1 MKCKNRTI
9 EDKITTLDDRDGVEF
24 FMFEPDDRALETL
37 QSALEISRLVKE
49 RDGGAQ

>member
-1 MKCKNRTI
+1 MENKNRTI

-24 FMFEPDDRALETL
+24 FMFEPNDKALDTL
-37 QSALEISRLVKE
+37 QSALEISRLNKE